1 MKYLLFD
8 LDGTIIDT
16 LEGLKNAVNHALN
29 HYNYPNRTLNEIRL
43 FVGNGV
49 QKLLERSFPEGTSK
63 EELENAFSLFK
74 DYYEANFIEQS
85 TPFEGMLETLTRLK
99 KNYKLAVVSNKNDPF
114 AKQLVEHYFPG
125 VFTVIQ
131 GTFNDKPKKPDPYL
145 INKILEENNIKKAD
159 CLYIGDTN
167 IDKES
172 AMNAGLSYRLVNY
185 GYRTKEELIKMCPN
199 DTSISSVEELYHYI
213 LMWVNL

>member
-131 GTFNDKPKKPDPYL
+131 GTFNDKPKKPDPF
-145 INKILEENNIKKAD
+145 IVNMCLEQLGAKKEE
-159 CLYIGDTN
+159 CLFIGDTFVDVQTAEN
-167 IDKES
+167 SQLKRII
-172 AMNAGLSYRLVNY
+172 VTY
-185 GYRTKEELIKMCPN
+185 GFRTRDELNQVCPNETFVDSIEELETKIKL
-199 DTSISSVEELYHYI
+199 DY
-213 LMWVNL
+213 